1 MRKPLILLFI
11 LVITISLL
19 YAGTVFEEC
28 SAVPATNQVTIKW
41 RTLSETNVVK
51 FAVKRG
57 MDINNITNEVRR
69 VTARG
74 QGSDYQF
81 VDENVMFKSSQT
93 FFYRISAI
101 GSDESIIEESESLI
115 VNPNI
120 SGIYRT
126 WGAIKA
132 IFR

>member
-1 MRKPLILLFI
+1 MRKAYFLFLILIF
-11 LVITISLL
+11 TFSLL
-19 YAGTVFEEC
+19 FAGTIFEQY

-41 RTLSETNVVK
+41 RTLSESDVASFNIL
-51 FAVKRG
+51 RG
-57 MDINNITNEVRR
+57 MDIDNITSRVTR
-69 VTARG
+69 VTAAG
-74 QGSDYQF
+74 PGSDYTF
-81 VDENVMFKSSQT
+81 IDENVMFKSSQT
-93 FFYRISAI
+93 FYYKIQAI
-101 GSDESIIEESESLI
+101 RSDETVIEESSALY

>member
-93 FFYRISAI
+93 FFYRISAL
-101 GSDESIIEESESLI
+101 GSDESVIEESESLI

>member
-28 SAVPATNQVTIKW
+28 SAVPETNQVTIKW

-51 FAVKRG
+51 FAIKRG

-93 FFYRISAI
+93 FFYRISAL
-101 GSDESIIEESESLI
+101 GGDESVIEESESLI